1 MQSETRIRLDAIQ
14 YVRIQRERWVAVPAS
29 ELRTFESSGQRVF
42 LKGQQGIFKPAEL
55 SEPLSIT
62 STIDSPYNDT
72 TVEGTRV
79 LYDFLPRSR
88 EHDNDGLKRCAEL
101 ELPLIYLLQVKR
113 RPNPEYVVFAPVYV
127 IGWDEKA
134 RTFLVDLSEQPP
146 GEVAS
151 PVPTTRQLDLSWVR
165 RATAH
170 EVRELTR
177 THIVTT
183 VQRRLHDAKFRNRIL
198 KAYRERCA
206 VCGLAI
212 RALLDAAHVGDDRNT
227 NASIEIS
234 NGVALCGTHH
244 RALECGM
251 LTYDD
256 DYRIRIDLP
265 SKAEIGEGEQAM
277 LFAFEGK
284 LLNVPRR
291 VEWRP
296 APPAVNGSPRRPR
309 RPLSRVTASGDD
321 SPRSTLRRRR

>member
-1 MQSETRIRLDAIQ
+1 MQNETRIRLDAIH
-14 YVRIQRERWVAVPAS
+14 YVRIQRERWVAIPAS
-29 ELRTFESSGQRVF
+29 ELRTFESGGERVF

-62 STIDSPYNDT
+62 STIDSPYNDS

-79 LYDFLPRSR
+79 LYDFLPKSR

-134 RTFLVDLSEQPP
+134 RTFLVDLSEQQP

-151 PVPTTRQLDLSWVR
+151 PVPAKRQLDLSWVR
-165 RATAH
+165 RATAN

-177 THIVTT
+177 TYIVTT
-183 VQRRLHDAKFRNRIL
+183 VQRRLRDAKFRNRIL

-206 VCGLAI
+206 VCGLTI
-212 RALLDAAHVGDDRNT
+212 RALLDAAHVTSDRDPKG
-227 NASIEIS
+227 AIEIS
-234 NGVALCGTHH
+234 DGIALCSIHH
-244 RALECGM
+244 RAFECGM

-256 DYRIRIDLP
+256 GYRVRIHLP
-265 SKAEIGEGEQAM
+265 EKTDIGEGEQQM
-277 LFAFEGK
+277 LLAFEGK
-284 LLNVPRR
+284 LLHVPRR
-291 VEWRP
+291 EEWRP
-296 APPAVNGSPRRPR
+296 ALKTNE
-309 RPLSRVTASGDD
+309 
-321 SPRSTLRRRR
+321 